1 MSRVGEKIKAA
12 REKSGLTQKALAKK
26 LGVAEKFINE
36 VELGRRVVQESFID
50 RAAKVLNVDLND
62 ISMVVTDEVLMEEK
76 KAQAVQK
83 EKKVMP
89 KTLGETSEDWT
100 EAFSSVLK
108 NVPIYDYQ
116 LKNILGNKQLP
127 IYSNKVEGHPSDKV
141 VYIKV
146 QDNEMSGF
154 RIMKDD
160 LVFGYLTKELSSNS
174 IYLVEVNGE
183 VTIRQIKTLNS
194 NKVLLISNNGS
205 AKTETAEIKS
215 IKILAKL
222 ERVEIRL

>member
-1 MSRVGEKIKAA
+1 M
-12 REKSGLTQKALAKK
+12 
-26 LGVAEKFINE
+26 
-36 VELGRRVVQESFID
+36 
-50 RAAKVLNVDLND
+50 
-62 ISMVVTDEVLMEEK
+62 
-76 KAQAVQK
+76 
-83 EKKVMP
+83 
-89 KTLGETSEDWT
+89 
-100 EAFSSVLK
+100 
-108 NVPIYDYQ
+108 
-116 LKNILGNKQLP
+116 QLP